1 MIHQYCVSGNEAG
14 IRGSQRRTSN
24 PLQRD
29 ASKHTMAD
37 VKVQN
42 SSGGQQPEHSVAL
55 APHSVDETGDDIV
68 QQQSR
73 FKALTDVFSKLRDNA
88 AHNFKNVCEISFQG
102 EY

>member
-1 MIHQYCVSGNEAG
+1 
-14 IRGSQRRTSN
+14 
-24 PLQRD
+24 
-29 ASKHTMAD
+29 MAD

-88 AHNFKNVCEISFQG
+88 AHNFKNVREISFQG